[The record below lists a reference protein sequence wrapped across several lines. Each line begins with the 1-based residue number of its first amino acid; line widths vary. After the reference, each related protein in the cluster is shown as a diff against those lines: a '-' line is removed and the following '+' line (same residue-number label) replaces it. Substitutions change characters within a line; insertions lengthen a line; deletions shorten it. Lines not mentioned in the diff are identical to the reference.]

1 MDLASKAIIGDRMV
15 GRIGLGTAPL
25 AFSGISLEA
34 AVATVRAA
42 IAAGVTFIDTA
53 PAYTRDGYESF
64 AERAVFAAVHDLGG
78 PPEVLVA
85 TKGGHRRAGGGFPVD
100 ASPAALRAD
109 CERSLRVLGVDA
121 IDLYQLHHV
130 DPRVAFVDSVGALRE
145 LQNAGK
151 VRNIGLSNVDIEQ
164 IEVARTVA
172 PIASVQNRLAYA
184 HRADLPTARHCA
196 DRGIAYL
203 AYMPL
208 GGTDG
213 RTAPDD
219 GLRTVA
225 ERHGVSVQRV
235 QLAWLLA
242 QDAPV
247 LPLVGATRPAT
258 IVDSA
263 GAADLR
269 LADDDLA
276 RLSAEPT

>member
-1 MDLASKAIIGDRMV
+1 MDLVSRAIIGGRMV
-15 GRIGLGTAPL
+15 GPIGLGTAPL
-25 AFSGISLEA
+25 AFSSISFEA

-53 PAYTRDGYESF
+53 PAYTRDGFESF
-64 AERAVFAAVHDLGG
+64 AESAVAVALHGLGDRAD
-78 PPEVLVA
+78 VLVA
-85 TKGGHRRAGGGFPVD
+85 TKGGHRRAEGGFPVD
-100 ASPAALRAD
+100 ASPVALRAD
-109 CERSLRVLGVDA
+109 CERSLRALGAEA

-130 DPRVAFVDSVGALRE
+130 DPRVALIDSVGALRE
-145 LQNAGK
+145 LQNEGK

-208 GGTDG
+208 GGAG
-213 RTAPDD
+213 RSAPDD
-219 GLRTVA
+219 AVRAVA

-263 GAADLR
+263 GAASLR
-269 LADDDLA
+269 LTEDDLA
-276 RLSAEPT
+276 RLSVEPT

>member
-1 MDLASKAIIGDRMV
+1 MDISARA
-15 GRIGLGTAPL
+15 IGLGTAPL
-25 AFSGISLEA
+25 AFSGISFAA

-42 IAAGVTFIDTA
+42 FAAGVALIDTA

-64 AERAVFAAVHDLGG
+64 AESVVAAALRDVDARAD
-78 PPEVLVA
+78 VLVA
-85 TKGGHRRAGGGFPVD
+85 TKGGHRRADGGFPID

-109 CERSLRVLGVDA
+109 CERSLRALGVEA

-130 DPRVAFVDSVGALRE
+130 DPKVDLVDSVGALRE
-145 LQNAGK
+145 LQGEGK
-151 VRNIGLSNVDIEQ
+151 VQHLGLSNVDVEQ

-196 DRGIAYL
+196 DHGIAYL

-208 GGTDG
+208 GGAG
-213 RTAPDD
+213 RSAPDEA
-219 GLRTVA
+219 LRSVA
-225 ERHGVSVQRV
+225 ARHGVSVQRV

-242 QDAPV
+242 LDAPV

-263 GAADLR
+263 GAAGLGLTEDDLLR
-269 LADDDLA
+269 LGVSD
-276 RLSAEPT
+276 T

>member
-1 MDLASKAIIGDRMV
+1 MDFGAKATIGDRV
-15 GRIGLGTAPL
+15 VAPIGLGTAPL
-25 AFSGISLEA
+25 AFSGISFEA

-42 IAAGVTFIDTA
+42 IAAGVTVIDTA

-64 AERAVFAAVHDLGG
+64 AESAVAAALDGLGDR
-78 PPEVLVA
+78 PDVLVA
-85 TKGGHRRAGGGFPVD
+85 TKGGHRRADGGFPVD
-100 ASPAALRAD
+100 ASPAALWAD

-130 DPRVAFVDSVGALRE
+130 DPRVPFVDSVGALRE

-151 VRNIGLSNVDIEQ
+151 VRNLGLSNVDVTQ
-164 IEVARTVA
+164 IEVARTIA

-184 HRADLPTARHCA
+184 HRTDLGSARHCA
-196 DRGIAYL
+196 GHGIAYL

-208 GGTDG
+208 GGAG
-213 RTAPDD
+213 RSEPDD
-219 GLRTVA
+219 ALRTVA

-242 QDAPV
+242 QDVPV

-263 GAADLR
+263 DAAGLR
-269 LADDDLA
+269 LTDDDMA
-276 RLSAEPT
+276 RLGVEPT

>member
-1 MDLASKAIIGDRMV
+1 MDNSARA
-15 GRIGLGTAPL
+15 IGLGTAPL
-25 AFSGISLEA
+25 AFSGISFEA

-42 IAAGVTFIDTA
+42 IAAGIRFIDTA

-64 AERAVFAAVHDLGG
+64 AESAVAAALDGLVDRSG
-78 PPEVLVA
+78 VLVA
-85 TKGGHRRAGGGFPVD
+85 TKGGHRRADGGFPVD
-100 ASPAALRAD
+100 ASPVALRAD
-109 CERSLRVLGVDA
+109 CERSLRALGVDA

-130 DPRVAFVDSVGALRE
+130 DPKVALADSVGALRE
-145 LQNAGK
+145 LQEAGK
-151 VRNIGLSNVDIEQ
+151 IRSIGLSNVDVEQ
-164 IEVARTVA
+164 IEEARAVA

-184 HRADLPTARHCA
+184 HRADLGTARHCA
-196 DRGIAYL
+196 DHGIAYL

-208 GGTDG
+208 GGTAG
-213 RTAPDD
+213 TFEPDD
-219 GLRTVA
+219 ALRTVA

-263 GAADLR
+263 GAAGLR
-269 LADDDLA
+269 LTDADLA
-276 RLSAEPT
+276 CLAVEPA